1 MHLQVAQIL
10 SSNKTVALMH
20 AEDDDVDDNGKVD
33 VPFYVYRLMRSK
45 NNSYLNLRAF
55 WWNIWGSLQA
65 RLNGLK
71 MHPK

>member
-20 AEDDDVDDNGKVD
+20 AEDDDDDNGKVD
-33 VPFYVYRLMRSK
+33 VPLDVYRLMRSK
-45 NNSYLNLRAF
+45 NNSYLNLKAF

-71 MHPK
+71 MHLK

>member
-20 AEDDDVDDNGKVD
+20 AEDDDDDGKVD

-45 NNSYLNLRAF
+45 NNSYLNLKAF
-55 WWNIWGSLQA
+55 
-65 RLNGLK
+65 
-71 MHPK
+71 

>member
-20 AEDDDVDDNGKVD
+20 AEDDDDEVD

-45 NNSYLNLRAF
+45 NNSYLNLKAF

-71 MHPK
+71 MHLK